1 MIAVPFGDD
10 PQKTRMIRILELL
23 TDGGRMVI
31 RELAEEAA
39 RAALLSPSAGVVR
52 WVDISKQTPEELDLI
67 AQSFRFHPLALEDC
81 LHFDQ
86 RPKLEEYAGTSPYL
100 FVVTHNFTILPT
112 TKSILSEENSL
123 HVPRLLWAE
132 SRSQMVALTMLETH
146 AFLGQSYLVTVHDQ
160 HSPALEHTWNRVKHD
175 PQLLGR
181 GADFV
186 YYLLADGL
194 CDSNFPVLEQLGDIL
209 DDMEESL
216 FDNPSRA
223 DLHRIYS
230 MRKTLVSMRRV
241 LSPQR
246 DVMGNL
252 ARHGGS
258 ACVSEKTAPYFRDIY
273 DHLTR
278 IYESI
283 EAGRDL
289 LGNCV
294 DAYMSAV
301 GQRTNEIMK
310 QLTIVSAVLLPVTFL
325 SGLFGMN
332 FEMMPFRS
340 PIAFGLALA
349 LMFGVVPIVMFLW
362 FRRKGWLAND
372 NPDDVSPRESG
383 RHHIK
388 K

>member
-1 MIAVPFGDD
+1 
-10 PQKTRMIRILELL
+10 
-23 TDGGRMVI
+23 
-31 RELAEEAA
+31 
-39 RAALLSPSAGVVR
+39 
-52 WVDISKQTPEELDLI
+52 
-67 AQSFRFHPLALEDC
+67 
-81 LHFDQ
+81 
-86 RPKLEEYAGTSPYL
+86 
-100 FVVTHNFTILPT
+100 
-112 TKSILSEENSL
+112 
-123 HVPRLLWAE
+123 
-132 SRSQMVALTMLETH
+132 
-146 AFLGQSYLVTVHDQ
+146 LGQGYLVTVHDQ
-160 HSPALEHTWNRVKHD
+160 HSPALEQIWNRVKHD
-175 PQLLGR
+175 PQLLSR
-181 GADFV
+181 GPDFV
-186 YYLLADGL
+186 YYLLADAK
-194 CDSNFPVLEQLGDIL
+194 CDANFPVLEQLGEIL
-209 DDMEESL
+209 DEMEESL
-216 FDNPSRA
+216 FDNPSRT

-230 MRKTLVSMRRV
+230 LRKTLVSMRRV

-278 IYESI
+278 IHESI

-310 QLTIVSAVLLPVTFL
+310 QLTILSAVLLPVTFL

-340 PIAFGLALA
+340 PIAFGLALL
-349 LMFGVVPIVMFLW
+349 LMFGIIPGMMYLW
-362 FRRKGWLAND
+362 FRRKGWLVSVS
-372 NPDDVSPRESG
+372 PSGSSPRETG
-383 RHHIK
+383 RHIIK

>member
-1 MIAVPFGDD
+1 
-10 PQKTRMIRILELL
+10 MIRILELS
-23 TDGGRMVI
+23 TENGQQVI
-31 RELAEEAA
+31 HEIADERARSLAVT
-39 RAALLSPSAGVVR
+39 PPPGTVR
-52 WVDISKQTPEELDLI
+52 WVDISKQTAEELDLI
-67 AQSFRFHPLALEDC
+67 AQGFRFHPLAVEDC

-86 RPKLEEYAGTSPYL
+86 RPKLEEYAGQAPYL

-112 TKSILSEENSL
+112 TKSLLTDENSL

-132 SRSQMVALTMLETH
+132 SRSQTLALTMLETH
-146 AFLGQSYLVTVHDQ
+146 AFLGQNFLVTVHDQ
-160 HSPALEHTWNRVKHD
+160 HSPALEQTWNRVKHD
-175 PQLLGR
+175 KQFLGR

-194 CDSNFPVLEQLGDIL
+194 CDANFPVLEQIGDIL
-209 DDMEESL
+209 DEMEESL

-230 MRKTLVSMRRV
+230 LRKTLVSMRRV

-258 ACVSEKTAPYFRDIY
+258 PCVSEKTAPYFRDIY

-310 QLTIVSAVLLPVTFL
+310 QLTILSALLLPVTFL

-332 FEMMPFRS
+332 FEMMPFKS
-340 PIAFGLALA
+340 PTAFAFALV
-349 LMFGVVPIVMFLW
+349 LMFVVVPGVMFFW
-362 FRRKGWLAND
+362 FRLKGWLVSD
-372 NPDDVSPRESG
+372 RTDESSPRDTG
-383 RHHIK
+383 RHSIK

>member
-1 MIAVPFGDD
+1 
-10 PQKTRMIRILELL
+10 MIRILELS
-23 TDGGRMVI
+23 TDGGQPVI
-31 RELAEEAA
+31 RELSEAA
-39 RAALLSPSAGVVR
+39 ARTAVLTPTPGTLR
-52 WVDISKQTPEELDLI
+52 WVDLSKQTPEELDLI
-67 AQSFRFHPLALEDC
+67 AQGFRFHPLALEDC

-86 RPKLEEYAGTSPYL
+86 RPKLEEYAGASPYL
-100 FVVTHNFTILPT
+100 FVVTHNFTVLPT
-112 TKSILSEENSL
+112 TKSLLSEENSL

-146 AFLGQSYLVTVHDQ
+146 AFLGQSFLVTVHDQ
-160 HSPALEHTWNRVKHD
+160 HSPALEHTWHRVKHD

-181 GADFV
+181 GVDFV

-252 ARHGGS
+252 ARHGGR
-258 ACVSEKTAPYFRDIY
+258 PYFRDIY

-310 QLTIVSAVLLPVTFL
+310 QLTILSALLLPVTFL

-332 FEMMPFRS
+332 FEMMPFKS
-340 PIAFGLALA
+340 WVAFALALL
-349 LMFGVVPIVMFLW
+349 LMFGVVPGVMFLW
-362 FRRKGWLAND
+362 FRRRGWLVSD
-372 NPDDVSPRESG
+372 NPDEASPRDSG
-383 RHHIK
+383 RHYIK

>member
-1 MIAVPFGDD
+1 
-10 PQKTRMIRILELL
+10 MIRILEL
-23 TDGGRMVI
+23 TQSTQAI
-31 RELAEEAA
+31 RDLSGDAA
-39 RAALLSPSAGVVR
+39 KAALLSPTPGTVR
-52 WVDISKQTPEELDLI
+52 WVDISKQTAEELDLL
-67 AQSFRFHPLALEDC
+67 AQGFRFHPLALEDC

-100 FVVTHNFTILPT
+100 FIVTHNFTVLPT
-112 TKSILSEENSL
+112 STSLLSDENSL
-123 HVPRLLWAE
+123 HVPRILWAE
-132 SRSQMVALTMLETH
+132 SREQTVALTMLETH
-146 AFLGQSYLVTVHDQ
+146 AFLGLSYLVTVHDQ
-160 HSPALEHTWNRVKHD
+160 HSPALEQLWNRVKHD
-175 PQLLGR
+175 PQLLLR
-181 GADFV
+181 GPDFV
-186 YYLLADGL
+186 YYLLADAK
-194 CDSNFPVLEQLGDIL
+194 CDANFPVLEQLGEIL
-209 DDMEESL
+209 DEMEESL
-216 FDNPSRA
+216 FDNPSRT

-278 IYESI
+278 IHESI

-310 QLTIVSAVLLPVTFL
+310 QLTILSAVLLPVTFL

-340 PIAFGLALA
+340 PIAFTLALL
-349 LMFGVVPIVMFLW
+349 LMFGIIPGVMFLW
-362 FRRKGWLAND
+362 FRRKGWLASD
-372 NPDDVSPRESG
+372 APSTASPRETG
-383 RHHIK
+383 RHPVRK
-388 K
+388 

>member
-1 MIAVPFGDD
+1 
-10 PQKTRMIRILELL
+10 
-23 TDGGRMVI
+23 
-31 RELAEEAA
+31 
-39 RAALLSPSAGVVR
+39 
-52 WVDISKQTPEELDLI
+52 
-67 AQSFRFHPLALEDC
+67 
-81 LHFDQ
+81 
-86 RPKLEEYAGTSPYL
+86 
-100 FVVTHNFTILPT
+100 
-112 TKSILSEENSL
+112 
-123 HVPRLLWAE
+123 
-132 SRSQMVALTMLETH
+132 
-146 AFLGQSYLVTVHDQ
+146 
-160 HSPALEHTWNRVKHD
+160 
-175 PQLLGR
+175 
-181 GADFV
+181 
-186 YYLLADGL
+186 
-194 CDSNFPVLEQLGDIL
+194 VLEQLGEIL
-209 DDMEESL
+209 DEMEESL
-216 FDNPSRA
+216 FDNPSRT

-230 MRKTLVSMRRV
+230 LRKTLVSMRRV

-278 IYESI
+278 IHESI

-310 QLTIVSAVLLPVTFL
+310 QLTILSAVLLPVTFL

-340 PIAFGLALA
+340 PIAFGLALL
-349 LMFGVVPIVMFLW
+349 LMFGIIPGMMYLW
-362 FRRKGWLAND
+362 FRRKGWLVSVS
-372 NPDDVSPRESG
+372 PSGSSPRETG
-383 RHHIK
+383 RHIIK